1 MFLSLNPLGTPQNV
15 RCIICKMANKSFILI
30 SGQTMN
36 FGLNFISNSIAK
48 SNIIIS
54 RIGLINIDT
63 FTVDYDSNTS
73 TKFRIVI
80 VRHYLLQCNCNM
92 SL

>member
-1 MFLSLNPLGTPQNV
+1 
-15 RCIICKMANKSFILI
+15 MANKSFILI
-30 SGQTMN
+30 SGQIMN
-36 FGLNFISNSIAK
+36 FGLNYISNSIAK

-63 FTVDYDSNTS
+63 FTLDYDSNTS